1 MLSFF
6 FFKQKTAYDM
16 RISDWSSDVCSSD
29 LFRGTGT
36 RIHRQ
41 SIRRL
46 DGFFGHCWLSA
57 LFPDGRAF
65 GCLAYPPR
73 SGESEYSYNDA
84 VVYQGGKLYPARIV
98 KAPFLQPLVFA
109 GDDVSVELESELGR
123 TRLEGI
129 TTLGSETR
137 RGGKGCGNTCRS
149 RG

>member
-73 SGESEYSYNDA
+73 SGESEYSYNEDRKS
-84 VVYQGGKLYPARIV
+84 VVEGKS
-98 KAPFLQPLVFA
+98 
-109 GDDVSVELESELGR
+109 VSVRVDLGGR
-123 TRLEGI
+123 RFMKKKKRNK
-129 TTLGSETR
+129 TTKT
-137 RGGKGCGNTCRS
+137 GKVNKQTKNKN
-149 RG
+149 

>member
-1 MLSFF
+1 MLEI
-6 FFKQKTAYDM
+6 DG
-16 RISDWSSDVCSSD
+16 RRRD
-29 LFRGTGT
+29 FRGTGT

-98 KAPFLQPLVFA
+98 KAPFLQRLVFA
-109 GDDVSVELESELGR
+109 GDDVSVALESELGR
-123 TRLEGI
+123 TRIEGI
-129 TTLGSETR
+129 TTLRSEE
-137 RGGKGCGNTCRS
+137 NTSELQSLMRISYAVFCLNKQK
-149 RG
+149 